1 MITEINNSSP
11 KMYKTPLKKLSAF
24 FESSRDKW
32 KERSANKQ
40 KDIDE
45 LEVKVRDLTK
55 SRNNWKEKYKIIK
68 KDSKKKSPVR

>member
-1 MITEINNSSP
+1 MISEINDSSP
-11 KMYKTPLKKLSAF
+11 KKYKTPLKKLCDF

-32 KERSANKQ
+32 KKRSADKQ
-40 KDIDE
+40 KYIDE

-68 KDSKKKSPVR
+68 KDSKKKSSAR

>member
-1 MITEINNSSP
+1 MITEINNPSP
-11 KMYKTPLKKLSAF
+11 KHYKTPLKKLSVF

-32 KERSANKQ
+32 KKRSSDKQ
-40 KDIDE
+40 KYIDE

-68 KDSKKKSPVR
+68 KDSKKKSSVR